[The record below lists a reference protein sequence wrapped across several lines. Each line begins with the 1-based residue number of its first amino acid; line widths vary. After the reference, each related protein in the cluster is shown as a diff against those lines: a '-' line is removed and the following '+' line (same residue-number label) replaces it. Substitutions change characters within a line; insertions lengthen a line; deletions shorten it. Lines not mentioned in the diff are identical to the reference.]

1 MSLVAARRALPFQST
16 RQTTPRTAESLAVFR
31 TSNYCERTVGFVRL
45 IWRRSGVCL
54 GVTPI
59 DGLSAIQDAGPR
71 VAVAGLKL
79 GGFRS
84 IAITMLE
91 TVRLSLDALRAHKL
105 RSFLTLLGV
114 ILAVTTLVAVM
125 SVVAGLNFYV
135 ADKIANLGANVF
147 LVTRFGIITSNDA
160 WVKAQKRPLVTQEEL
175 VNLRAGMRTASQ
187 IAALLGTSSDIRY
200 GNDLMQDVNIL
211 GVTPNYSA
219 VRSVNVASGRFL
231 MEADETHHSPVCFI
245 GGDVQKKFF
254 SNVDA
259 IGKTIRAGTH
269 SYEVVGVA
277 EVIGS
282 ALGQSQ
288 DNFIYIPLGT
298 YSKEWG
304 TQRDSL
310 VLFIQAQNAEMME
323 ASEDEARML
332 LRAWRHTPW
341 DDADSFGIIGSDSIM
356 GLWKSLTGN
365 LFMVAVGL
373 TAVFLVVGGI
383 VIMNIMLAS
392 VTERTREIGLRRS
405 LGARKKHIVLQFVTE
420 SAVLAATGGLIGI
433 ILAYVLVAA
442 ARAATSIPMKT
453 PMSAVILSLS
463 VSTAVGLFF
472 GIYPAMR
479 AAKLD
484 PIEALRADG

>member
-1 MSLVAARRALPFQST
+1 M
-16 RQTTPRTAESLAVFR
+16 
-31 TSNYCERTVGFVRL
+31 
-45 IWRRSGVCL
+45 

-59 DGLSAIQDAGPR
+59 EGFGAVTR
-71 VAVAGLKL
+71 VAPGALAAAGKMARL
-79 GGFRS
+79 RS
-84 IAITMLE
+84 GLVTMLE
-91 TVRLSLDALRAHKL
+91 TLRLSLDALRAHKL

-135 ADKIANLGANVF
+135 ADRIANLGANVF
-147 LVTRFGIITSNDA
+147 VLNRFGIITSEDA
-160 WVKAQKRPLVTQEEL
+160 WVKAQKRPLVTHEEL
-175 VNLRAGMRTASQ
+175 VNLRTGMRTAGQ
-187 IAALLGTSSDIRY
+187 VAALLGNNSDVRY
-200 GNDLMQDVNIL
+200 GNDLLENVNIL
-211 GVTPNYSA
+211 GVSANYSDI
-219 VRSVNVASGRFL
+219 RNVNVESGRFL
-231 MEADETHHSPVCFI
+231 TESDEEHHSPVCFI
-245 GGDVQKKFF
+245 GADLVKKFF
-254 SNVDA
+254 SNVDP
-259 IGKTIRAGTH
+259 IGKTIRAGSH
-269 SYEVVGVA
+269 AYEVVGVA
-277 EVIGS
+277 AVIGS

-288 DNFIYIPLGT
+288 DNFVLIPLET
-298 YSKEWG
+298 FSKEWG

-310 VLFIQAQNAEMME
+310 VLFIQAQNAEMMS

-332 LRAWRHTPW
+332 LRAWRHIPW
-341 DDADSFGIIGSDSIM
+341 DAADNFGIIGSDSIM

-405 LGARKKHIVLQFVTE
+405 LGARRKHIILQFVTE

-433 ILAYVLVAA
+433 ILAYALVAV
-442 ARAATSIPMKT
+442 ARALTSIPMRT
-453 PMSAVILSLS
+453 PMSAVILSLT

>member
-1 MSLVAARRALPFQST
+1 M
-16 RQTTPRTAESLAVFR
+16 
-31 TSNYCERTVGFVRL
+31 
-45 IWRRSGVCL
+45 
-54 GVTPI
+54 GVTPM
-59 DGLSAIQDAGPR
+59 DRFSAVPR
-71 VAVAGLKL
+71 LAPRAVDTSLKTNR
-79 GGFRS
+79 FRG
-84 IAITMLE
+84 ALITLLE
-91 TVRLSLDALRAHKL
+91 TLRLSLDALRAHKL

-135 ADKIANLGANVF
+135 ADRIANLGANVYI
-147 LVTRFGIITSNDA
+147 LNRFGIITSEDA
-160 WVKAQKRPLVTQEEL
+160 WIKAQKRPLVTREEL
-175 VNLRAGMRTASQ
+175 ASLKNGMKTASQ
-187 IAALLGTSSDIRY
+187 IAALFGTNSDVRA
-200 GNDLMQDVNIL
+200 GNELLENVNIL
-211 GVTPNYSA
+211 GVTSNYSE
-219 VRSVNVASGRFL
+219 VRSLNVAAGRFL
-231 MEADETHHSPVCFI
+231 TEADETHRSPVCFI
-245 GGDVQKKFF
+245 GADLAKKFF
-254 SNVDA
+254 SSVDP

-269 SYEVVGVA
+269 SYEVIGVA
-277 EVIGS
+277 AVIGS

-288 DNFIYIPLGT
+288 DNFMLSPLGT
-298 YSKEWG
+298 FSKEWG

-310 VLFIQAQNAEMME
+310 TLFIQAQSAEMMA

-332 LRAWRHTPW
+332 MRAWRHIPW
-341 DDADSFGIIGSDSIM
+341 DASDNFGIIGSDSIM
-356 GLWKSLTGN
+356 GLWNSLTGN

-405 LGARKKHIVLQFVTE
+405 LGARRKHIVLQFVTE

-433 ILAYVLVAA
+433 GLAYAVVGV
-442 ARAATSIPMKT
+442 ARAATSIPMRT
-453 PMSAVILSLS
+453 PISAVILSLA

-484 PIEALRADG
+484 PIEALRAEG

>member
-1 MSLVAARRALPFQST
+1 M
-16 RQTTPRTAESLAVFR
+16 
-31 TSNYCERTVGFVRL
+31 
-45 IWRRSGVCL
+45 
-54 GVTPI
+54 GVTPLE
-59 DGLSAIQDAGPR
+59 GFGAVTRVTAGAQVSGR
-71 VAVAGLKL
+71 FGRLRGAL
-79 GGFRS
+79 
-84 IAITMLE
+84 ITMME
-91 TVRLSLDALRAHKL
+91 TLRLSLDALRAHKL

-135 ADKIANLGANVF
+135 ADRIANLGANVYV
-147 LVTRFGIITSNDA
+147 LNRFGIITSEDA
-160 WVKAQKRPLVTQEEL
+160 WVRAQKRPLVTREEL
-175 VNLRAGMRTASQ
+175 VNLKTGMRTASQ
-187 IAALLGTSSDIRY
+187 IAALLGNNSDVRY
-200 GNDLMQDVNIL
+200 GNDLLENVNIL
-211 GVTPNYSA
+211 GVSANYSEI
-219 VRSVNVASGRFL
+219 RNVNVASGRFL
-231 MEADETHHSPVCFI
+231 TESDEEHRSPVCFI
-245 GGDVQKKFF
+245 GADLVKKFF
-254 SNVDA
+254 SNVDP
-259 IGKTIRAGTH
+259 IGKSIRAGNHT
-269 SYEVVGVA
+269 YEVVGVA
-277 EVIGS
+277 AVIGS

-288 DNFIYIPLGT
+288 DNFILIPLET

-310 VLFIQAQNAEMME
+310 VLFIQAQNAEMMS

-332 LRAWRHTPW
+332 LRAWRHIPW
-341 DDADSFGIIGSDSIM
+341 DSPDTFGIIGSDSIM

-365 LFMVAVGL
+365 IFALAVGL
-373 TAVFLVVGGI
+373 TAIFLVVGGI

-405 LGARKKHIVLQFVTE
+405 LGARRMHIVLQFVTE

-433 ILAYVLVAA
+433 ILAYAVVAV
-442 ARAATSIPMKT
+442 ARALTSIPMRT